1 MIVEVFVG
9 LINNVALLMALIV
22 VSEFTN
28 SINIK
33 NEKKIPYLNGILIG
47 LIGLAIMME
56 PFTLSDG
63 IIFDTRSIL
72 LSVTALTF
80 GPVPSVIAAAFLL
93 VYRLI
98 LGGEG
103 VAMGAA
109 VIIASFLIGIL
120 WRKHLLDKLAKH
132 RWLNIYLFGI
142 TVHLAMLA
150 CVFLIPWPSSMQ
162 VFQQIGLPVIVI
174 YPAVTVVLSLLL
186 FRQKERKESI
196 KRIAEAEGKYKSIF
210 DNNYACMLLIDPV
223 DGHIVD
229 ANSAALQFYGWS
241 PEQLKSMKITQ
252 INTLSDKEI
261 RSNIE
266 NTICRK
272 KNHYIFQ
279 HRIASGGVVDVE
291 VYSGPIIINGKQMI
305 YSIIH
310 DISERAAALG
320 ALKASEERFRLLI
333 ENAPEAI
340 FIQIYGRFAF
350 LNQFTV
356 NLLGAKSEEEL
367 LGTPVMERFHPDYW
381 EVIEKRVKQLNDEKE
396 AVPSNEE
403 VFVKMDGTLVD
414 VDVTA
419 VPLHYQDCDGALVF
433 ARDITDRKRLEHAK
447 SEVEAQLRQQQK
459 LEAIGTLAGGVA
471 HEINNPINGIMNYA
485 QLIQDISESDEAIS
499 NYTGEIIRETERVAT
514 IVKNLLQFSRQEKQ
528 SHSYACIYDIINQTI
543 SLIKTVVK
551 RDQISLVVDLDDYL
565 PDIKCRSQQIQ
576 QVLMNLMTNARD
588 ALNEKYPD
596 YNEDKIIRLTCSQY
610 EADGRRWVKIIVED
624 HGNGI
629 PVQIRDK
636 IFEPFFSTKPKEI
649 GTGLGLSISFGIVKD
664 HHGKITI
671 DSKEGFYTKFIL
683 DLPVDN
689 GWDLKEIK

>member
-1 MIVEVFVG
+1 MIVEIFVG

-28 SINIK
+28 SISIK
-33 NEKKIPYLNGILIG
+33 NEKAIPYLNGILIG
-47 LIGLAIMME
+47 LIGLAIMLK
-56 PFTLSDG
+56 PFNLSDG

-72 LSVTALTF
+72 LSVTALAF
-80 GPVPSVIAAAFLL
+80 GPVSCIIATAFLF

-98 LGGEG
+98 LGGAG
-103 VAMGAA
+103 VFMGEA
-109 VIIASFLIGIL
+109 VIISAPLIGIL
-120 WRKHLLDKLAKH
+120 WRKYLLAKLIGH
-132 RWLNIYLFGI
+132 RWVNIYLFGI
-142 TVHLAMLA
+142 TVHLVMLA
-150 CVFLIPWPSSMQ
+150 CVVLIPWPSSLY
-162 VFQQIGLPVIVI
+162 VFQQIGLPIIVI
-174 YPAVTVVLSLLL
+174 YPPVTVVLSLLL
-186 FRQKERKESI
+186 FRQQERKESI

-210 DNNYACMLLIDPV
+210 NNNYASMLLIDPV
-223 DGHIVD
+223 DGHVVD

-241 PEQLKSMKITQ
+241 PDEMKSMNIIQ
-252 INTLSDKEI
+252 INTLSEKDI

-266 NTICRK
+266 NTISRK

-279 HRIASGGVVDVE
+279 HRVASGRVVDVE

-340 FIQIYGRFAF
+340 FIQIQGRFAF

-356 NLLGAKSEEEL
+356 KLLGAKSEEEL
-367 LGTPVMERFHPDYW
+367 LGTPVMDRFHPEYR
-381 EVIEKRVKQLNDEKE
+381 ETIARRLKQLNETKE

-447 SEVEAQLRQQQK
+447 NEVEAQLRQQQK

-485 QLIQDISESDEAIS
+485 QLIQDISENDEVITS
-499 NYTGEIIRETERVAT
+499 YTGEIIRETERVAI

-551 RDQISLVVDLDDYL
+551 RDQISLVVDLDDDL

-610 EADGRRWVKIIVED
+610 EADGRRWMKIVVED

-629 PVQIRDK
+629 PDQMRDK

-689 GWDLKEIK
+689 GWDLKESK